1 MITLPQQGTWLPADT
16 QTPISLY
23 LTLVRDKQGFLLEST
38 EVDGRLGRYSLIG
51 WDYRLILSCVGGKLD
66 VLSYD
71 PRLHDLKRFSGQDYV
86 PGLRACLGDLT
97 GTLGDNGAVLRRIR
111 REGLIAIQGEG
122 DWARARGSE
131 SVFPTPP
138 DPEEWECFLGL
149 PQVAVFHLADRKA
162 VGFFGAY
169 LQALPGFSDFEPYA
183 LEMNMVCNLTRFLQD
198 EEVFPALESMTPQFG
213 AQVVLFS
220 QPRRWAHWRIGGVDF
235 ISVGPARS
243 RGWTTTRRKSPWM
256 NWRT

>member
-1 MITLPQQGTWLPADT
+1 
-16 QTPISLY
+16 
-23 LTLVRDKQGFLLEST
+23 
-38 EVDGRLGRYSLIG
+38 
-51 WDYRLILSCVGGKLD
+51 
-66 VLSYD
+66 
-71 PRLHDLKRFSGQDYV
+71 
-86 PGLRACLGDLT
+86 
-97 GTLGDNGAVLRRIR
+97 
-111 REGLIAIQGEG
+111 
-122 DWARARGSE
+122 
-131 SVFPTPP
+131 
-138 DPEEWECFLGL
+138 
-149 PQVAVFHLADRKA
+149 VAVFHLADRKA

-243 RGWTTTRRKSPWM
+243 RGGIAWGELQAREEGVAFQIRGGGGPSGERLEVDDRVLVDVLLTDFRQ
-256 NWRT
+256 